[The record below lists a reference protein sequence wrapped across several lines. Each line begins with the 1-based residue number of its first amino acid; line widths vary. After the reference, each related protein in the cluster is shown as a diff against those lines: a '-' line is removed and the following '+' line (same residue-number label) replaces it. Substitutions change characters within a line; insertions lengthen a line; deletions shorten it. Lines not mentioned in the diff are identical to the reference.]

1 MWSLFQHVLFIHEL
15 HAIHIKQIPQVGAS
29 QLFCF
34 SSVSLSMTSDFWL
47 MLRSTSN
54 RPDLELCHS
63 ENSPKSCRNKKHDR
77 SWQHPFLQD

>member
-1 MWSLFQHVLFIHEL
+1 MGLRESASFGCGFWTTLNVVSIQHVLFIHEL
-15 HAIHIKQIPQVGAS
+15 HAIHMKQIPQVGAS

-54 RPDLELCHS
+54 RPDLELCHLEKFS
-63 ENSPKSCRNKKHDR
+63 
-77 SWQHPFLQD
+77 